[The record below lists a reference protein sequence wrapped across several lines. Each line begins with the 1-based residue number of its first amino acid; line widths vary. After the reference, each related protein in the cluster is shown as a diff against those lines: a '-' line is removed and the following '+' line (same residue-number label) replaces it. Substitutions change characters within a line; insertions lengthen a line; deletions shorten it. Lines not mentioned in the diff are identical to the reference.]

1 MSKDQVWK
9 IFFFFH
15 TNRFKK
21 MFSRLENDKLFS
33 ILFKTAEEHCNY
45 FFYRRIAGG
54 LTVSFNI
61 SPGKMSVIMPKV
73 VICDK

>member
-9 IFFFFH
+9 IIFFFH
-15 TNRFKK
+15 TNRSKK

-33 ILFKTAEEHCNY
+33 ILFRTAEEHCNY
-45 FFYRRIAGG
+45 FFYRRIASG
-54 LTVSFNI
+54 LTFSFNI
-61 SPGKMSVIMPKV
+61 SPAKMSEIMLKV